1 MALLLFFFSFVVFF
15 FPGRFLWL
23 YSRTHMSP
31 YSQIMF
37 IVVGKTHLSGVSYE
51 SEYFIKKGVIQVVSK
66 TEI

>member
-1 MALLLFFFSFVVFF
+1 
-15 FPGRFLWL
+15 
-23 YSRTHMSP
+23 MSP